1 MSFSLPLCTISTI
14 ATIVKHNMSATTTIQ
29 VKTDTRNTLRKIG
42 HMGDDYNAVIER
54 LIVEH
59 NRNSLVEHGKQIV
72 EERKNDFVNI
82 DDL

>member
-1 MSFSLPLCTISTI
+1 
-14 ATIVKHNMSATTTIQ
+14 MSATTTIQ

>member
-1 MSFSLPLCTISTI
+1 M
-14 ATIVKHNMSATTTIQ
+14 NATTTIQ
-29 VKTDTRNTLRKIG
+29 VKTNTRNTLRKIG

-59 NRNSLVEHGKQIV
+59 NRNNLVEHGKQII
-72 EERKNDFVNI
+72 EEHKNDFVNI

>member
-1 MSFSLPLCTISTI
+1 MEC
-14 ATIVKHNMSATTTIQ
+14 NMNATTTIQ
-29 VKTDTRNTLRKIG
+29 VKTNTRDTLRTIG

-59 NRNSLVEHGKQIV
+59 NRSRLVEHSKQIV